1 MFEPIFFFAFFVCSM
16 AILLYYRNKKP
27 NHVPLVGIIMIFI
40 LLLSLLQYY
49 INNNKSI
56 HTFKKI
62 TQETST
68 QKIVFNESAVFLE
81 EQDPPQISSV
91 LIDAP
96 IMSQLP
102 ELPRGCEVTSLA
114 MLLNDAG
121 VSVDKM
127 TLAKEVKKDSTPYQR
142 RNGKIFFGHPNEGF
156 VGDMY
161 TRENPGLGV
170 YHKPIKELA
179 EKYLPNQIVD
189 LTGQSFEEIYPYLLN
204 GSPVWVITN
213 TTYREL
219 PPNEFVEWQTP
230 KGPIKITYRE
240 HSVLITGFDE
250 QFIYFN
256 DPLTGTKN
264 KKAPKQEFIE
274 AWEQMGMQAIT
285 IKMK

>member
-1 MFEPIFFFAFFVCSM
+1 MFEPIFIFAFFVCSM
-16 AILLYYRNKKP
+16 AILLYYRIKKP
-27 NHVPLVGIIMIFI
+27 NHVTLVGIIMISI
-40 LLLSLLQYY
+40 LLLSSLQYY

-56 HTFKKI
+56 DTFKKI

-68 QKIVFNESAVFLE
+68 QKIVVNESAVFLE

-96 IMSQLP
+96 VMSQLP

-127 TLAKEVKKDSTPYQR
+127 TLAKEVKKDPTPYQR

-161 TRENPGLGV
+161 TKENPGLGV

-264 KKAPKQEFIE
+264 KKAPKLEFIE
-274 AWEQMGMQAIT
+274 AWEQMGRQAIT
-285 IKMK
+285 IKIK

>member
-1 MFEPIFFFAFFVCSM
+1 MFEPIFIFAFFVCSM
-16 AILLYYRNKKP
+16 AILLYYRIKKP
-27 NHVPLVGIIMIFI
+27 NHVTLVGIIMIFI
-40 LLLSLLQYY
+40 LLLSSLQYY

-68 QKIVFNESAVFLE
+68 QKIVVNESAVFLE

-96 IMSQLP
+96 VMSQLP

-127 TLAKEVKKDSTPYQR
+127 TLAKEVKKDPTPYQR

-161 TRENPGLGV
+161 TKENPGLGV

-274 AWEQMGMQAIT
+274 AWEQMGRQAIT

>member
-1 MFEPIFFFAFFVCSM
+1 MFEPIFIFAFFVCSM

-27 NHVPLVGIIMIFI
+27 NHVTLVGIIMIFI

-49 INNNKSI
+49 INNNKYI

-96 IMSQLP
+96 VMSQLP

-114 MLLNDAG
+114 MLLHDAG

-127 TLAKEVKKDSTPYQR
+127 TLAKEVKKDPTPYQR

-161 TRENPGLGV
+161 TKENPGLGV

-230 KGPIKITYRE
+230 NGPIKITYRE

-274 AWEQMGMQAIT
+274 AWEQMGRQAIT

>member
-1 MFEPIFFFAFFVCSM
+1 MFEPIFFFTFFVCSM

-127 TLAKEVKKDSTPYQR
+127 TLAKEVKKDPTPYQR

-161 TRENPGLGV
+161 TKENPGLGV

-274 AWEQMGMQAIT
+274 AWEQMGRQAIT

>member
-1 MFEPIFFFAFFVCSM
+1 MFEPIFIFAFFVCSM
-16 AILLYYRNKKP
+16 AILLYYRIKKP
-27 NHVPLVGIIMIFI
+27 NHVTLVGIIMIFI
-40 LLLSLLQYY
+40 LLLSSLQYY
-49 INNNKSI
+49 IKSI

-62 TQETST
+62 TQEIST
-68 QKIVFNESAVFLE
+68 QKIVVNESAVFLE

-96 IMSQLP
+96 VMSQLP

-127 TLAKEVKKDSTPYQR
+127 TLAKEVKKDPTPYQR

-161 TRENPGLGV
+161 TKENPGLGV

-219 PPNEFVEWQTP
+219 PPNEFVEWETP

>member
-1 MFEPIFFFAFFVCSM
+1 MFEPIFIFAFFVCSM

-96 IMSQLP
+96 VMSQLP

-127 TLAKEVKKDSTPYQR
+127 TLAKEVKKDPTPYQR

-161 TRENPGLGV
+161 TKENPGLGV

-274 AWEQMGMQAIT
+274 AWEQMGRQAIT